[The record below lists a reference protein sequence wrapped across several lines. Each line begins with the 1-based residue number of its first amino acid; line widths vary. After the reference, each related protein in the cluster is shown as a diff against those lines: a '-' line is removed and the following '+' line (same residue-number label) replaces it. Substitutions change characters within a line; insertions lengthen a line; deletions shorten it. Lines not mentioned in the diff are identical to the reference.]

1 VAQKPAPEPPPA
13 PPSDADLNKAI
24 ADFAAG
30 RISAGDLEAALAGE
44 PITPPSGDGQQQP
57 GTPPDPAPVMPEVT
71 RRTIEAANAALAQI
85 PGGPKTAPYQGQ
97 LRYVSTDWDAM
108 FVRADGNDMMF
119 RMLAQIVDIGGR
131 PGFIDADNYRHFTAM
146 SELPTRLIDPMVLG
160 TPLAR
165 KELFALATVD
175 STQTNWM
182 MNNGSMAAVAARRSQ
197 NPVLVGRA
205 VAILEE
211 LNKFVPMQRTGWT
224 SYDPAVP
231 IPPQGDGVWL
241 ATGWGLCAMAD
252 MCTILGDKV
261 PPELLTRLKAQARDE
276 VLRICEDWRDKK
288 PWFVKSNNVVTNQWI
303 EPNLGLIRAC
313 LFLGDPDLLPA
324 YNLGVENIL
333 ASLRAHGDKGEFLE
347 GVSYAEMTLRGV
359 HEVSELMRLSGDSRA
374 AGNGFGANNWKWF
387 AQMHLPGNLLV
398 NCNDSKMSTLPDYC
412 ATVPLSSFVTGALA
426 AGTDPTSMMRF
437 LYPNPTPIGALDAL
451 KYADYL
457 AVNSAPAQASLPTFA
472 HFPGQ
477 EMVLWRTR
485 FEPIAAPQ
493 TAYALWL
500 KGGTSRENHIH
511 REQGNVTIVVGNRIV
526 LSNCG
531 TTEYNAPD
539 YSSGYA
545 GAGGSSMMQV
555 GEVQP
560 CSQPVTAPVFVNTLG
575 PAGGNVDM
583 NTSAAYLGANC
594 TRNVSWDSVGN
605 VRLIDNVSLPSTA
618 ASGTEI
624 YRFHTGS
631 AVSLNISGS
640 DKEWDVTWNGTS
652 VHFSAD
658 SPIVVDQVTS
668 PNKIKA
674 PNQHQTIRI
683 KTKNGTSRLQ
693 LVSDF
698 VIDLS
703 VTQ

>member
-1 VAQKPAPEPPPA
+1 VAQKPASELPPA

-30 RISAGDLEAALAGE
+30 RISASDLEAALAGE
-44 PITPPSGDGQQQP
+44 TVTPANGDGQQQP
-57 GTPPDPAPVMPEVT
+57 GTPPDPAPVMSEVT

-85 PGGPKTAPYQGQ
+85 PGGPKTAPYQGP
-97 LRYVSTDWDAM
+97 LRYAGTDWDA
-108 FVRADGNDMMF
+108 V
-119 RMLAQIVDIGGR
+119 
-131 PGFIDADNYRHFTAM
+131 
-146 SELPTRLIDPMVLG
+146 
-160 TPLAR
+160 LAR
-165 KELFALATVD
+165 ASSNATLSAMVANIRDLGASPLFTDVAALRRANSISEIPTKFKDGRLSDVPVARRELFALAMSDVD
-175 STQTNWM
+175 QTAWLKQNGVPIALSARVTQQPQQVALAVQYLDALSTYT
-182 MNNGSMAAVAARRSQ
+182 
-197 NPVLVGRA
+197 
-205 VAILEE
+205 
-211 LNKFVPMQRTGWT
+211 PMQRPGTTAW
-224 SYDPAVP
+224 DPNVALVP
-231 IPPQGDGVWL
+231 GGEGVWL
-241 ATGWGLCAMAD
+241 ATAWGICASIEMQQA
-252 MCTILGDKV
+252 LGSLV
-261 PPELLTRLKAQARDE
+261 PNELTSRLEQQLRAE
-276 VLRICEDWRDKK
+276 VARICEDWASKR
-288 PWFVKSNNVVTNQWI
+288 PWFVSVRTPTSNQWL
-303 EPNLGLIRAC
+303 EPSLALVKAC
-313 LFLGDPDLLPA
+313 LFLGDADLLPA
-324 YNLGVENIL
+324 YNLGVEN
-333 ASLRAHGDKGEFLE
+333 LRESIQFFGQQGEYLE
-347 GVSYAEMTLRGV
+347 GVNYAQQSLGELHDTLG
-359 HEVSELMRLSGDSRA
+359 HICLTGDNRLEASGFA
-374 AGNGFGANNWKWF
+374 ANNWKWF
-387 AQMHLPGNLLV
+387 GQMHLPGGLLV
-398 NCNDSKMSTLPDYC
+398 NCNDCRQSMLPDFC
-412 ATVPLSSFVTGALA
+412 RTVPFSAFSESARAV
-426 AGTDPTSMMRF
+426 GTKAVPMLRF

-457 AVNSAPAQASLPTFA
+457 AVNSAAAQASLPTFA